1 LDIVALVLWT
11 LTGAVG
17 VVLLGKVSEAAR
29 RAAAPTDIQRTP
41 VPEAAAKEPPA
52 SRVPPPIPRVKVSAA
67 PGEHPLLEFSHP
79 LVAFIGLACWFA
91 FAFVHFQ
98 TFASIGLVALVIT
111 IAIGIYLLAMN
122 SRDRTRG
129 VRSAPLRLI
138 MLHGLAAVM
147 TLALAA
153 FITLRA

>member
-17 VVLLGKVSEAAR
+17 VALLAKVSEAAR
-29 RAAAPTDIQRTP
+29 RAAAPADIPRTP
-41 VPEAAAKEPPA
+41 VPEAAAKEPAA
-52 SRVPPPIPRVKVSAA
+52 SREPPPIPRVKVSAA

-91 FAFVHFQ
+91 FVFVHYQ
-98 TFASIGLVALVIT
+98 TFASIGLVALVVT
-111 IAIGIYLLAMN
+111 IAIGTYLLVMN
-122 SRDRTRG
+122 NRDRARG
-129 VRSAPLRLI
+129 VRSAPLRII
-138 MLHGLAAVM
+138 MLHGLAASA

-153 FITLRA
+153 LITLRA

>member
-1 LDIVALVLWT
+1 VDIVALALWT

-17 VVLLGKVSEAAR
+17 VLLLAKVSEAAR
-29 RAAAPTDIQRTP
+29 RATAPPDVPRTP
-41 VPEAAAKEPPA
+41 VPEAAARQPSA

-79 LVAFIGLACWFA
+79 LTAFIGLACWFA
-91 FAFVHFQ
+91 FVFVHYR
-98 TFASIGLVALVIT
+98 TFASIGLVALVVT
-111 IAIGIYLLAMN
+111 IAIGIYLLVMN
-122 SRDRTRG
+122 SRDRARG